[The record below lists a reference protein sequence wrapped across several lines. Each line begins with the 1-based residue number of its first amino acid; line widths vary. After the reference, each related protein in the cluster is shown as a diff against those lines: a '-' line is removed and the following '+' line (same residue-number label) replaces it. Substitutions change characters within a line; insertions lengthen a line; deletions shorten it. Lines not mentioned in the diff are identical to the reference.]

1 MIIAEFL
8 PAAPHVQWQYAL
20 QMGVRLTRTAADLR
34 ADFGA
39 GDTSFV
45 VGNLGEFLKRERKA
59 GTPNM
64 WPVVNDPIALLSKR
78 STRAIAV
85 ESTGLKHKV
94 HFDTHSP
101 REFGKH
107 HAQAMQGLQGKEP

>member
-1 MIIAEFL
+1 MLEDLAYPLNGADE
-8 PAAPHVQWQYAL
+8 
-20 QMGVRLTRTAADLR
+20 GVRIHR
-34 ADFGA
+34 ADNADEDQECDQRDGEKN
-39 GDTSFV
+39 GELH
-45 VGNLGEFLKRERKA
+45 NLGEFLKRERKA